1 MKNDLKQKY
10 FIYKKQII
18 NNGTDT
24 AVKRCS

>member
-1 MKNDLKQKY
+1 MKNQLKQNY
-10 FIYKKQII
+10 FIYEKQII